1 MFPLKDNIPTGR
13 TPYVTLAL
21 IALNVLVYFLLQEG
35 RLGLPAS
42 TAVEW
47 PVEDYA
53 SRPCDLTSSCPA
65 DAGDV
70 SPVAAVFTSMFM
82 HGSIVHVGGNML
94 FLWIFG
100 NNVED
105 AMGPVKYVAFY
116 LLGGIAAFALQT
128 AITPETEGAVRVLG
142 ASGAVSAVIGG
153 YILLHPRARI
163 VTLIF
168 IVFFVTLIE
177 LPALLVLGFWFV
189 QQVLFG
195 YFDLVDAGS
204 EGGGVAYFAHIG
216 GFVFGLALIK
226 LFADDRKQRRRTR
239 PAPERRP
246 RPRA

>member
-1 MFPLKDNIPTGR
+1 MFPLKDNIPTDR

-21 IALNVLVYFLLQEG
+21 IALNVVVYFVLQEG
-35 RLGLPAS
+35 RLGLPES
-42 TAVEW
+42 SAVGW

-53 SRPCDLTSSCPA
+53 SRACDFKGECPA
-65 DAGDV
+65 GAPDGGEV
-70 SPVAAVFTSMFM
+70 SGVASVFTSMFM
-82 HGSIVHVGGNML
+82 HGSILHLGGNML

-105 AMGPVKYVAFY
+105 SMGHVKYVVFY
-116 LLGGIAAFALQT
+116 LLGGVAAFALQA
-128 AITPETEGAVRVLG
+128 AITPEADGAVRVLG

-177 LPALLVLGFWFV
+177 LPALLVLGFWFL

-195 YFDLVDAGS
+195 YFDLVDPGTQ
-204 EGGGVAYFAHIG
+204 GGGVAYFAHIG
-216 GFVFGLALIK
+216 GFVFGLGLIK
-226 LFADDRKQRRRTR
+226 LFAGRRKGELR
-239 PAPERRP
+239 EMFG
-246 RPRA
+246 